1 MPPEGLRTPRP
12 ISSIDRLYYEFVLLS
27 SSHGCVK
34 GSRQKDQSIPA
45 HRDRQAAWLMYPLRA
60 VSAVYPLRGVRKLV
74 ADQIELDPV
83 LQECL
88 QAGQDDSEAGG

>member
-1 MPPEGLRTPRP
+1 
-12 ISSIDRLYYEFVLLS
+12 
-27 SSHGCVK
+27 
-34 GSRQKDQSIPA
+34 
-45 HRDRQAAWLMYPLRA
+45 MYPLRA

-88 QAGQDDSEAGG
+88 QAGQDDREAGG